1 MRKLLIS
8 TAILA
13 FALSSVQAQNLDQI
27 LKAHYKASGQEKLAK
42 IKTVITTGK
51 NNYATA
57 GIESSFTIYQAKPDN
72 LRVQADFMGS
82 EVIQTYNGTTG
93 WMYAPAMG
101 ITQPQELADAEL
113 KTVLQQ
119 ASFESQLWNYQEK
132 GHTLELLGSTDD
144 GSAHKLK
151 MIQEDDTE
159 MTFLI
164 DKKSNLITGLII
176 VQGMGDSEAEM
187 VSTMKDYK
195 SVKGIQTAHYIST
208 KMDGELIATVVI
220 ESIEYDKDIDPALF
234 EKPIVE

>member
-8 TAILA
+8 TAILV
-13 FALSSVQAQNLDQI
+13 FALFSVEAQNLDQI
-27 LKAHYKASGQEKLAK
+27 LKDHYKASGQEKLAK

-57 GIESSFTIYQAKPDN
+57 GIESSFTIYQSKPDN

>member
-234 EKPIVE
+234 EKPMVE